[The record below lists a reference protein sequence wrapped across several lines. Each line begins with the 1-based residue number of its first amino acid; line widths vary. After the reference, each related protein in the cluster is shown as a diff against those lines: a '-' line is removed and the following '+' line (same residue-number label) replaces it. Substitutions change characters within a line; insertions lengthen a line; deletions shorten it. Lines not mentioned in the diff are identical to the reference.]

1 MYLSL
6 LWTFIISDVYD
17 SRSKINVVLP
27 TAPKASRGYEDFA
40 DKIPNN
46 PPYMAYLSNLPYD
59 VADDE
64 IESFFSNL
72 RISNMRIPR
81 EERMGDVSRL
91 RGFGYIEFEDRDS
104 LIGALTIPDCVSF
117 VLLGFGEL
125 LVAFFKFEIF
135 TSKQKN

>member
-1 MYLSL
+1 M
-6 LWTFIISDVYD
+6 YD

-59 VADDE
+59 VTDDE

-81 EERMGDVSRL
+81 EDRLGEVSRL

-117 VLLGFGEL
+117 VLLGFAITMENCLCG
-125 LVAFFKFEIF
+125 FFKFEIF
-135 TSKQKN
+135 TSKQTNKKCVYL